1 MAKGVPAIVLAAG
14 ASSRLGQAKALV
26 KWGDETLV
34 SRSVRM
40 LTESGCNPIIV
51 VTRSELQVDVMLESP
66 DSLVVVNPAPNE
78 GRTGSLQI
86 GLISLIS
93 ELSLI

>member
-1 MAKGVPAIVLAAG
+1 MKLW
-14 ASSRLGQAKALV
+14 LV
-26 KWGDETLV
+26 DP
-34 SRSVRM
+34 VRM
-40 LTESGCNPIIV
+40 LTESGCSPIIIA
-51 VTRSELQVDVMLESP
+51 TRSELQVDVMLESP

-93 ELSLI
+93 ELEGLLAGF